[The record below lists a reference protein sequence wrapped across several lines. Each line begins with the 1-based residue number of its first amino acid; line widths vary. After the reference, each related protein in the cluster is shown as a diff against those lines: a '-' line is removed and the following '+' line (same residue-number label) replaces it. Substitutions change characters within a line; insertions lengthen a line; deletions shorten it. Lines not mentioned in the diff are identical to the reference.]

1 MLEVNVDAARFS
13 GNRKLQIYTQTNEFI
28 DWFECNNRIGFIHET
43 IENFIIAFANKV
55 KLWGKYICIF
65 IIVGDI
71 TNDNGL
77 LLRKIINN
85 DLFSGIISKLNSE
98 DT

>member
-1 MLEVNVDAARFS
+1 MNLLTDPSV
-13 GNRKLQIYTQTNEFI
+13 T
-28 DWFECNNRIGFIHET
+28 NRIGFIHET
-43 IENFIIAFANKV
+43 IENFIIVFANKV
-55 KLWGKYICIF
+55 KLCGKYICIF

-71 TNDNGL
+71 TNDNGF